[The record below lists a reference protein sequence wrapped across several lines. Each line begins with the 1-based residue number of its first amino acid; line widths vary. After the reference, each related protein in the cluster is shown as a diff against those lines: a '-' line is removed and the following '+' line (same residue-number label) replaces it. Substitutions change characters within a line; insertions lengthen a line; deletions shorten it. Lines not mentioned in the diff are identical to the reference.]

1 MEDSNNLINWKRV
14 LILAGAIVAF
24 TIGSGFATGQEIVQ
38 YYTAYGAQNTLVLA
52 VFTIAFL
59 YYNFSFANAGAEE
72 RFEKANDIYKYYC
85 GKYLGTF
92 FDYYSTIFCYMSL
105 WVMVGGAGKTLNEAY
120 GLPIWVGAV
129 VLIILT
135 VITVVGGLNS
145 LVDAIGIVGP
155 VIVVLCIAIGL
166 ITFVRD
172 AGNVGTGLE
181 VIKTGSYQG
190 AASGETIKNAGA
202 NWLISGLSYAGFVL
216 LWFASFTSA
225 LAMKNKKKDLQHG
238 IVWGTLALVI
248 AILVVSFAQIANI
261 NTGSDGLYV
270 WNAGIPNLILAN
282 SIIPIFS
289 KIFALVVFAGIY
301 TTAVPLLYNPSSRF
315 SEEGTPKFK
324 LLTIVLAGIALVV
337 GLFLDFRV
345 LVNVIYVL
353 NGYIGAVLI
362 LFMLWKTFQKMKNKK
377 K

>member
-1 MEDSNNLINWKRV
+1 
-14 LILAGAIVAF
+14 
-24 TIGSGFATGQEIVQ
+24 
-38 YYTAYGAQNTLVLA
+38 
-52 VFTIAFL
+52 
-59 YYNFSFANAGAEE
+59 
-72 RFEKANDIYKYYC
+72 
-85 GKYLGTF
+85 
-92 FDYYSTIFCYMSL
+92 
-105 WVMVGGAGKTLNEAY
+105 
-120 GLPIWVGAV
+120 
-129 VLIILT
+129 
-135 VITVVGGLNS
+135 
-145 LVDAIGIVGP
+145 
-155 VIVVLCIAIGL
+155 
-166 ITFVRD
+166 
-172 AGNVGTGLE
+172 
-181 VIKTGSYQG
+181 
-190 AASGETIKNAGA
+190 
-202 NWLISGLSYAGFVL
+202 
-216 LWFASFTSA
+216 
-225 LAMKNKKKDLQHG
+225 MKNKKKDLQHG

>member
-59 YYNFSFANAGAEE
+59 YYNFCFANAGAEE

-181 VIKTGSYQG
+181 VIKTGAYQG

>member
-1 MEDSNNLINWKRV
+1 MESNGNLVDWKRV
-14 LILAGAIVAF
+14 LILAGAVVAF

-38 YYTAYGAQNTLVLA
+38 YYTAYGAQNILVLA
-52 VFTIAFL
+52 VFVIAFL
-59 YYNFSFANAGAEE
+59 YYNFNFAKAGAEE

-92 FDYYSTIFCYMSL
+92 YDYYSTLFCYMSL

-120 GLPIWVGAV
+120 GLPIWIGAV
-129 VLIILT
+129 ILIILT
-135 VITVVGGLNS
+135 VITVIGGLNS

-155 VIVVLCIAIGL
+155 AIVVLCIAIGL

-172 AGNVGTGLE
+172 AGNVSAGLE
-181 VIKTGSYQG
+181 VIKTGAYKG

-225 LAMKNKKKDLQHG
+225 LAMKNKKKDLQQG
-238 IVWGTLALVI
+238 IIWGTVALAI
-248 AILVVSFAQIANI
+248 AIVVVSFGQIANI

-282 SIIPIFS
+282 SIVPIFS
-289 KIFALVVFAGIY
+289 KIFAIVVFAGIY

-315 SEEGTPKFK
+315 AKEGTPAFK
-324 LLTIVLAGIALVV
+324 MLTIVLAMVGLLV

-345 LVNVIYVL
+345 LVNIIYVL
-353 NGYIGAVLI
+353 NGYVGAVLI
-362 LFMLWKTFQKMKNKK
+362 LFMLWKNFKDLKNKK